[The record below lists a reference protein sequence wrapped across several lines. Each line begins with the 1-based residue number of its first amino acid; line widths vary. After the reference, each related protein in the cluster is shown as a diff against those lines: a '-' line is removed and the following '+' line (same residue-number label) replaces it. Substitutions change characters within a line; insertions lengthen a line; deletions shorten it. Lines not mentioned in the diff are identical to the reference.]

1 MYLLI
6 YDVYLAVLMTEG
18 TMFISEVV
26 VQRKNLKKLDTTQ
39 NYQRKHEFTI
49 CELQIQGSY
58 KVYSS

>member
-39 NYQRKHEFTI
+39 N
-49 CELQIQGSY
+49 
-58 KVYSS
+58 